1 MPVRRRH
8 RMHDHGGWDT
18 VAAGIRMRSGAFGRS
33 GCSGQ
38 SVLGGSCRRWSWC
51 CAGESTAATGCRRR
65 CGPSAAQS
73 ASIPNTHPVRA
84 ASSHPPSRVAS
95 ACRGVLACMRPSPC
109 SAAHTGPCSR
119 TLLAPAVP
127 TRPSA
132 PGPTPPS
139 VRMLWRTS
147 PLWPCVARPLPRQTR
162 FGMRCVCAVC
172 LSRVSAAYCPCA
184 RPDRSKHCAA
194 QLSTARSPGPFKLTV
209 SAAAR
214 ANLRVSHT
222 ERSYRPERRIM

>member
-1 MPVRRRH
+1 MTLRSIARGSQQWRGSSAVQRCPREPTQLPQPYRH
-8 RMHDHGGWDT
+8 WPCQQPPTAARSHCTASAARDQCAAATACMT
-18 VAAGIRMRSGAFGRS
+18 MAAGIPWRLGYECGSGAYGRS

-51 CAGESTAATGCRRR
+51 CTGESTAATGCRRL

-73 ASIPNTHPVRA
+73 ASIPNVHPVRA
-84 ASSHPPSRVAS
+84 ASSQPPSRVAS
-95 ACRGVLACMRPSPC
+95 ACRGALACMRPSPC

-139 VRMLWRTS
+139 VRML
-147 PLWPCVARPLPRQTR
+147 
-162 FGMRCVCAVC
+162 
-172 LSRVSAAYCPCA
+172 
-184 RPDRSKHCAA
+184 
-194 QLSTARSPGPFKLTV
+194 
-209 SAAAR
+209 
-214 ANLRVSHT
+214 
-222 ERSYRPERRIM
+222 